1 MPLTGLPDARTVS
14 ALLIVLL
21 AGVAAGALN
30 AVGGGGSFVAFPV
43 LVAVGVSAVTANA
56 ATTVALLPGGLA
68 SLWVYRRDLQAL
80 PSTSTR
86 VLTTTSVVGG
96 VLGAALLLAL
106 PSESF
111 DAVVPWLLLFATFVL
126 AFGRRIARSLRT
138 ATAGT
143 PTIVTGQLVLSV
155 YGGYFGGASGLLM
168 VAFWSVAASIDP
180 GRANPLRVVQMAAI
194 YLAAT
199 VIFLFASDVAGEWLK
214 LSLMLGGAVLGGFG
228 GASLARRLAAP
239 VQRAI
244 VVGSAATMTVAYFVA
259 TA

>member
-1 MPLTGLPDARTVS
+1 MLDRVS

-30 AVGGGGSFVAFPV
+30 AVGGGGSFVAFPI

-68 SLWVYRRDLQAL
+68 SLWVYRRDLQSL

-86 VLTTTSVVGG
+86 ALTITSVIGG
-96 VLGAALLLAL
+96 VLGAVLLLTL

-111 DAVVPWLLLFATFVL
+111 DAVVPWLLAFATFVL

-138 ATAGT
+138 TVAGR
-143 PTIVTGQLVLSV
+143 PTIVAGQLVLSI

-168 VAFWSVAASIDP
+168 VAFWSVAAGIDP
-180 GRANPLRVVQMAAI
+180 GRANPLRVTQMAAI
-194 YLAAT
+194 YLTAA
-199 VIFLFASDVAGEWLK
+199 VIFLFASDVADEWLK
-214 LSLMLGGAVLGGFG
+214 LSLMLGGALLGGFG

-244 VVGSAATMTVAYFVA
+244 VVASAGTMTLAYFVA
-259 TA
+259 IS